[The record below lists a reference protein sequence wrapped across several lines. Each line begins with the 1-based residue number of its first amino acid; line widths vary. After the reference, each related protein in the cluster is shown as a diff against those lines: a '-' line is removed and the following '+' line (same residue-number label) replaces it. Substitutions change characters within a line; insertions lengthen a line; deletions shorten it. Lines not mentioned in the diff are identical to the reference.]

1 MGWGNFGSVV
11 KNNVHRPY
19 TRKDVTVCIQYS
31 VQYNIHSVIDWF
43 ALLIGAPWRLPTH
56 QTKYKCN
63 EEEGGKEE
71 TRSTIHYT
79 DTQGMMLV
87 SSLNG

>member
-1 MGWGNFGSVV
+1 MDLLLRIMFTGPTRG
-11 KNNVHRPY
+11 RMLLY
-19 TRKDVTVCIQYS
+19 TVQYS

-43 ALLIGAPWRLPTH
+43 ALLMGAPWRLPTH